1 MLQGAAVR
9 TRIQPPVTLPL
20 RTSHLGAGLVAVLVG
35 YAGTLAIVFQAAAA
49 AGASQAELGSWLW
62 ALGVG
67 TGLSTIGLSL
77 ATRMPILTAW
87 STPGAALLVTALPGL
102 SMAEAVAGFV
112 CSSLLLTLAGVLGWF
127 DLLLRHLP
135 RSLAAAMLAGVL
147 LRFGLEA
154 FAAVPQAPVLGL
166 AMILAW
172 LAGRVLV
179 PDLAVGLTLLV
190 GLLVATLQDGLAVSG
205 IELLFAR
212 PVWVSPAF
220 SVAAVLGVGVPLF
233 LVTMA
238 AQNLPGIAVLRGHG
252 YAVRAGPLVAWTGAT
267 GLVLAP
273 LGGYG
278 FNLAAITAAICSGP
292 EADPDPGRRWLA
304 SASAGTFYLVLGVF
318 GATVASLLAAMPAT
332 LILVLAGLALLP
344 TLAGS
349 LAAALADPD
358 QREAAI
364 VAFLVTASGVDVAGM
379 GSALPGLLAGVAVM
393 AARRGRRTG

>member
-1 MLQGAAVR
+1 M
-9 TRIQPPVTLPL
+9 PSSL
-20 RTSHLGAGLVAVLVG
+20 RPSHLGAGLVAVLIG
-35 YAGTLAIVFQAAAA
+35 YAGTIAIVFQAAAA

-77 ATRMPILTAW
+77 AYRMPILTAW
-87 STPGAALLVTALPGL
+87 STPGAALLVSALPGL
-102 SMAEAVAGFV
+102 SMAEAVAGFL

-127 DLLLRHLP
+127 DLLLRYLP

-154 FAAVPQAPVLGL
+154 FGAVPQAPVLGL
-166 AMILAW
+166 AMLLAW
-172 LAGRVLV
+172 LAGRVLF
-179 PDLAVGLTLLV
+179 PDLAVGLTLLA
-190 GLLVATLQDGLAVSG
+190 GLLVAAWQGSLAIDQV
-205 IELLFAR
+205 ELLLAR
-212 PVWVSPAF
+212 PVWVTPSF

-238 AQNLPGIAVLRGHG
+238 AQNLPGIAVLRGNG
-252 YAVRAGPLVAWTGAT
+252 YPVRAGPLVAWTGAT

-292 EADPDPGRRWLA
+292 EADPQPGRRWLA
-304 SASAGTFYLVLGVF
+304 SLSAGIFYLALGLF
-318 GATVASLLAAMPAT
+318 GATVASLLAAMPPT

-349 LAAALADPD
+349 LATSLAEAD

-364 VAFLVTASGVDVAGM
+364 LAFLVTGSGVNVAGL
-379 GSALPGLLAGVAVM
+379 GSAFLGLLAGIAVLVV
-393 AARRGRRTG
+393 RRGRPGV